1 MLERMTWLA
10 LVAGI
15 ALAGPALAQTTEGEG
30 DAPAATNEVDGG
42 LSTPLSTGEEV
53 TEGPRIGST
62 YVVEEIGDWTLQCLK
77 APEGQE
83 DPCQLYQ
90 LLRDASGN
98 AVAEVSIFRIP
109 PGGQVEAGA
118 TFVVPLETLLTSQ
131 LTVSVDGGK
140 AKRYPY
146 SFCNQI
152 GCYARVGL
160 LGADVTSFKRGAKA
174 TVTLVPFAAP
184 DQKVE
189 LDMSLSGFTA
199 GLAKA
204 SIIPPR

>member
-10 LVAGI
+10 FVAGLT
-15 ALAGPALAQTTEGEG
+15 LAAPAVAQQAETEG

-53 TEGPRIGST
+53 TDAPQVGAT
-62 YVVEEIGDWTLQCLK
+62 YVVGEEGDWTVQCLN

-90 LLRDASGN
+90 LLRDQAGN
-98 AVAEVSIFRIP
+98 AVAEVSIFRLP
-109 PGGQVEAGA
+109 SGGNVEAGA

-160 LGADVTSFKRGAKA
+160 LKEDVAGYKRGAKA
-174 TVTLVPFAAP
+174 VVTLVPFAAP
-184 DQKVE
+184 DQKVS
-189 LDMSLSGFTA
+189 LDMSLTGFTA
-199 GLAKA
+199 GLDRA
-204 SIIPPR
+204 SVIPPR